1 MQKIS
6 TIKISL
12 TVAAIVM
19 SACALQPALS
29 AQTPHPTCDHCQASY
44 IPKSELDAYF
54 EQGKL
59 HNLIDQQVRNVDLG
73 AMQVGIGTIYRG
85 KLDAPDPHS
94 VAEHE
99 KVSEVYYVIDGAA
112 TFKTGPDLVAPVA
125 RPSTMVTVAQ
135 QNGPGFN
142 ADSIDN
148 AQTYEL
154 KPGDVIIIPA
164 GTGHWFTRIPDH
176 ITYVMVRLDPGKILP
191 LKSEAQSKAHLAK
204 PYHAGQ
210 DNY

>member
-1 MQKIS
+1 MQKIGS
-6 TIKISL
+6 IVVAFGIS
-12 TVAAIVM
+12 VF
-19 SACALQPALS
+19 ALVPALP
-29 AQTPHPTCDHCQASY
+29 AQTLHPTCDHCQASY

-73 AMQVGIGTIYRG
+73 AMETGIGAIYRG
-85 KLDAPDPHS
+85 KLDSPAPHS

-99 KVSEVYYVIDGAA
+99 KVSEVYYILDGAA

-125 RPSTMVTVAQ
+125 RPSTQLTVVQ

-142 ADSIDN
+142 ADSINN

-154 KPGDVIIIPA
+154 KPGDVVIIPA
-164 GTGHWFTRIPDH
+164 GTGHWFTHIPDH
-176 ITYVMVRLDPGKILP
+176 ITYLMVRLDPGKILP